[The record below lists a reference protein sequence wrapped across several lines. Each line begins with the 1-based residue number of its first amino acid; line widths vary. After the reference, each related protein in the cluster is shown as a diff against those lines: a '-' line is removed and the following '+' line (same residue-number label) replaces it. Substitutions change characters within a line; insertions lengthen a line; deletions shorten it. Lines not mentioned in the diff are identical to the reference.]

1 MKYVN
6 CSQCGNV
13 LPMKKTSVIE
23 HKRVCGVCKQANS
36 KAERE
41 G

>member
-1 MKYVN
+1 MKYVS

-23 HKRVCGVCKQANS
+23 HKRVCGVCKQSNS
-36 KAERE
+36 KAIKE